1 MRVLLVEDD
10 YAVSQSIE
18 SMLKTEG
25 MVVDSTDLG
34 EDLLARSYYK
44 SALMALNSVLAKI
57 ENFSDA
63 LEKKEIASII
73 IFDLRQL
80 CLNLSN

>member
-18 SMLKTEG
+18 SMLKKEG

-34 EDLLARSYYK
+34 EDGLDI
-44 SALMALNSVLAKI
+44 AKLY
-57 ENFSDA
+57 DYD
-63 LEKKEIASII
+63 II
-73 IFDLRQL
+73 I
-80 CLNLSN
+80 